1 MRRFQVLLNIYEFLV
16 ALANFG
22 QNGDDGSSCLG
33 DESYKIEITSL
44 IKQHIGMMNIIFLKN
59 NEVTIM

>member
-1 MRRFQVLLNIYEFLV
+1 MLLNIFEFLV

-33 DESYKIEITSL
+33 DESYKSEITSMK
-44 IKQHIGMMNIIFLKN
+44 KQHIGMMKFFFAKN
-59 NEVTIM
+59 NEVAIM